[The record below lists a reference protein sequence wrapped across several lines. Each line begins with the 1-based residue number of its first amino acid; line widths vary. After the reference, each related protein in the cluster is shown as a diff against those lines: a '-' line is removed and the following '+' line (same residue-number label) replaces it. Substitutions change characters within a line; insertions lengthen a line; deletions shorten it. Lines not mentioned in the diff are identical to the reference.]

1 MEYCSYGSLH
11 ESVFRVPND
20 ELTIWKIVKMLANA
34 LSHIHSKKIIH
45 GDIKPQNILLSK
57 EEDELVHVK
66 LADFGS
72 SWDKNLTEIDE
83 YEAAFFRGTE
93 LYAPPEVYKN
103 KTFDKSADIWSL
115 GATISFVCNRGHLFN
130 TKDDI
135 MSWSGNDLPLYNLS
149 KYSADLHFLVM
160 AMLNPDPKRRPTAET
175 IFLICLRQYPNML

>member
-20 ELTIWKIVKMLANA
+20 ELTVWKIVKMLANA
-34 LSHIHSKKIIH
+34 LSHMHSKEIIH

-72 SWDKNLTEIDE
+72 SWDKNVTEIDE
-83 YEAAFFRGTE
+83 YEAEYFKGTE
-93 LYAPPEVYKN
+93 LYAPPEVFRN
-103 KTFDKSADIWSL
+103 ETFDKSADIWAL

-130 TKDDI
+130 NKEEI
-135 MSWSGNDLPLYNLS
+135 ISWSGYASPMYDIS
-149 KYSADLHFLVM
+149 RYSDDLHFLLM
-160 AMLNPDPKRRPTAET
+160 AMLNPEPKKRPTAKH
-175 IFLICLRQYPNML
+175 ILRICSRRYPNML